1 MRWTTDKI
9 RQSFLDFFAVR
20 GHQVVPSASLIPKGD
35 PTLLFVNAGMVPFKD
50 YFLGVRTAPNARVVD
65 CQKCL
70 RISGKHNDL
79 EAVGRDSYHH
89 TFFEMLGNW
98 SFGDYYKAEAIAF
111 HWELVTK
118 VWEIPAERL
127 WATIYKD
134 DDEAED
140 AWLRLKV
147 LPKDRILRFGE
158 KDNFWEMGETGPCG
172 PCSEIHIDREPERG
186 YPIEHPGKAC
196 DQKAHPGTHC
206 AVNVDGCSRFIEL
219 GNLVFIQY
227 NRDAA
232 GKLTPLPMKHVDTGT
247 GLERVAAVLQSLET
261 GKYLGN
267 YDIDL
272 FQKIIADIRKAV
284 WLAGGQDYGQ
294 SAMLD
299 ISYRA
304 IADHARA
311 ISFLIADGLRP
322 GNNDREYVL
331 RRLIRRAVAHGQKLG
346 LKPSFL
352 PLVCAGGVVDV
363 EGSDTTFGGVVG
375 AMRAA
380 YPDLGQ
386 QVVQIQIV
394 TTEEGTRFGDTLDR
408 GLETLKAEVYNVQM
422 EYINAG
428 TKGLPVAA
436 ALALKGMRRD
446 EVVSRKVKLTLPDE
460 VAFKLYDTYGFP
472 LDLTQDVL
480 REQGI
485 SVDVAGFDVLMEEQ
499 RVRSRIVRRGLQGI
513 ASGSAQFDHESPA
526 SRFVGEHRY
535 EAESEVLLFQSIG
548 DIHQLVVAET
558 PFYPEGGGQAGD
570 RGVIE
575 TESGAIFEVID
586 TKKSGRTILHVGR
599 MLRGDHSDFLNRA
612 RVKLR
617 IDRERR
623 DASMLNHSATHILHY
638 ALRDILSKDV
648 HQAGSMVA
656 PERLRFD
663 FSHNGPVA
671 AGDLATIEEEINA
684 RIRENAEVVT
694 EEMAYDDAL
703 KAGALAFFGDK
714 YGDVVRVV
722 RMGDFST
729 ELCGGTHVQR
739 TGDVG
744 LFKLE
749 SEGGVAA
756 GVRRIEAFTGQGA
769 LDAIRR
775 REKILEDIG
784 GQLGA
789 RDGAAVERLEK
800 LLAREKEL
808 EKKLRTLEQKLVNGA
823 TIGGADAEKVREV
836 NGVKIVTRKV
846 EGVEAKSLR
855 EMADRLR
862 QKYGSAVVAIGSDLG
877 DNKAALLVAVTA
889 DLAKRIKAGD
899 IVKEIAPIIGGTG
912 GGRPDFAQAGGR
924 DASKLDEALERIAIL
939 V

>member
-9 RQSFLDFFAVR
+9 RQSFLDFFAER
-20 GHQVVPSASLIPKGD
+20 AHQIVPSAPLIPKGD
-35 PTLLFVNAGMVPFKD
+35 PTLLFTNAGMVPFKD

-98 SFGDYYKAEAIAF
+98 SFGDYYKAEAILW

-127 WATIYKD
+127 WATVYKD
-134 DDEAED
+134 DDEAEQV
-140 AWLRLKV
+140 WLGLKV
-147 LPKDRILRFGE
+147 LPKERILRFGE

-172 PCSEIHIDREPERG
+172 PCSEFHIDREPTLNYATDR
-186 YPIEHPGKAC
+186 PGQAC
-196 DQKAHPGTHC
+196 DQKAHPDQECG
-206 AVNVDGCSRFIEL
+206 VNVDGCSRFIEL

-227 NRDAA
+227 NRDAS

-247 GLERVAAVLQSLET
+247 GLERVAAVMQSLET
-261 GKYLGN
+261 GRYLGN

-272 FQKIIADIRKAV
+272 FQKIIKKIELAAAKFGPADRRQELHYGDRPDADI
-284 WLAGGQDYGQ
+284 
-294 SAMLD
+294 SF
-299 ISYRA
+299 RA
-304 IADHARA
+304 IADHIRA
-311 ISFLIADGLRP
+311 IAFLIADGVRP
-322 GNNDREYVL
+322 GNTDREYVL
-331 RRLIRRAVAHGQKLG
+331 RRLIRRAVRHGRFLDILEPFLG
-346 LKPSFL
+346 FVFEALRQ
-352 PLVCAGGVVDV
+352 GMG
-363 EGSDTTFGGVVG
+363 E
-375 AMRAA
+375 A
-380 YPDLGQ
+380 YKELESGKEKIQ
-386 QVVQIQIV
+386 QVV
-394 TTEEGTRFGDTLDR
+394 TEEEERFIETLGS
-408 GLETLKAEVYNVQM
+408 GLEILAAEIDPILERVGDGERV
-422 EYINAG
+422 
-428 TKGLPVAA
+428 LPA
-436 ALALKGMRRD
+436 
-446 EVVSRKVKLTLPDE
+446 E
-460 VAFKLYDTYGFP
+460 VAFKLHDTHGFP
-472 LDLTQDVL
+472 LDLTQDIL
-480 REQGI
+480 RERNI
-485 SVDVAGFDVLMEEQ
+485 TVDVAGFERLMQEQ
-499 RVRSRIVRRGLQGI
+499 RERGRAARKDDLAAPEI
-513 ASGSAQFDHESPA
+513 ALDAGVK

-535 EAESEVLLFQSIG
+535 DADSEILAANADTDGRLT
-548 DIHQLVVAET
+548 VVAAET
-558 PFYPEGGGQAGD
+558 PFYPEGGGQVGD

-575 TESGAIFEVID
+575 TESGALLEVTD
-586 TKKSGRTILHVGR
+586 SRKQDGSILHIGR
-599 MLRGDHSDFLNRA
+599 ILRGEPGDFARGA

-638 ALRDILSKDV
+638 ALREILGNEV

-663 FSHNGPVA
+663 FSHNGPVR

-694 EEMAYDDAL
+694 EEMAYVDAL

-714 YGDVVRVV
+714 YGDHVRVV

-729 ELCGGTHVQR
+729 ELCGGTHVNR

-769 LDAIRR
+769 LESIRR

-784 GQLGA
+784 GHLGA
-789 RDGAAVERLEK
+789 RDAAALDRLEK
-800 LLAREKEL
+800 LIAREKEL
-808 EKKLRTLEQKLVNGA
+808 EKKLRTLEQKLVAGA
-823 TIGGADAEKVREV
+823 TTGSADAEKVREA

-877 DNKAALLVAVTA
+877 DNKAALIVAVTP
-889 DLAKRIKAGD
+889 DLANRIKAGD
-899 IVKEIAPIIGGTG
+899 IVKELAPMIGGTG

-924 DASKLDEALERIAIL
+924 DASKLDEALERIASL

>member
-1 MRWTTDKI
+1 MRWTTDEI
-9 RQSFLDFFAVR
+9 RRTFLNFFHER
-20 GHQVVPSASLIPKGD
+20 GHQIVPSASLIPKGD
-35 PTLLFVNAGMVPFKD
+35 PTLLFTNAGMVPFKD

-98 SFGDYYKAEAIAF
+98 SFGDYYKADAIKW

-118 VWEIPAERL
+118 IWGIPAERL
-127 WATIYKD
+127 WATVYKD
-134 DDEAED
+134 DDEAFAE
-140 AWLRLKV
+140 WEKV
-147 LPKDRILRFGE
+147 PDLLPGRILRCGE

-172 PCSEIHIDREPERG
+172 PCSEIHIDRGLEAAVG
-186 YPIEHPGKAC
+186 C
-196 DQKAHPGTHC
+196 THQGQEC

-247 GLERVAAVLQSLET
+247 GLERVAAVMQSLEESKRL
-261 GKYLGN
+261 GRNVVLGN
-267 YDIDL
+267 YDIDV
-272 FQKIIADIRKAV
+272 FQTIIESIQDQTGKRKFYGIAP
-284 WLAGGQDYGQ
+284 QD
-294 SAMLD
+294 D
-299 ISYRA
+299 ISFRA

-311 ISFLIADGLRP
+311 ATFLVADGILP
-322 GNNDREYVL
+322 GNSDRSYVL
-331 RRLIRRAVAHGQKLG
+331 RRLIRRAVRHGRRLG
-346 LKPSFL
+346 LNPGFL
-352 PLVCAGGVVDV
+352 AAVCTSAVVPAMSGG
-363 EGSDTTFGGVVG
+363 
-375 AMRAA
+375 
-380 YPDLGQ
+380 YPELRPIRDRIGQ
-386 QVVQIQIV
+386 VIQQ
-394 TTEEGTRFGDTLDR
+394 EELRFGETLER
-408 GLETLKAEVYNVQM
+408 GLDLIAEWR
-422 EYINAG
+422 E
-428 TKGLPVAA
+428 
-436 ALALKGMRRD
+436 RRRTIKSTVFPGD
-446 EVVSRKVKLTLPDE
+446 
-460 VAFKLYDTYGFP
+460 VAFQLHDTYGFP
-472 LDLTQDVL
+472 IDLTQDIL
-480 REQGI
+480 REDGFT
-485 SVDVAGFDVLMEEQ
+485 VDVAEFDRLMEEQ
-499 RVRSRIVRRGLQGI
+499 RERGRAARKDDLGAPEI
-513 ASGSAQFDHESPA
+513 MLAAGVK
-526 SRFVGEHRY
+526 SRFVGDHRY
-535 EAESEVLLFQSIG
+535 DAESEILAANADADGRLTIVA
-548 DIHQLVVAET
+548 AET
-558 PFYPEGGGQAGD
+558 PFYPEGGGQVGD

-575 TESGAIFEVID
+575 TAAGALLEVTD
-586 TKKSGRTILHVGR
+586 SRKQDGSILHIGR
-599 MLRGDHSDFLNRA
+599 ILRGEPGDFA
-612 RVKLR
+612 RGAHVKLR

-623 DASMLNHSATHILHY
+623 DASMNNHSATHILHY

-663 FSHNGPVA
+663 FSHNGPVG

-684 RIRENAEVVT
+684 RIRENAEVLT

-729 ELCGGTHVQR
+729 ELCGGTHVRR

-769 LDAIRR
+769 LEAIRR

-784 GQLGA
+784 SQLGA
-789 RDGAAVERLEK
+789 RDAAALDRLEK
-800 LLAREKEL
+800 LVAREKEL
-808 EKKLRTLEQKLVNGA
+808 EKKLRALEQKLVAGA
-823 TIGGADAEKVREV
+823 TIGGADAEKVREA

-846 EGVEAKSLR
+846 EGVEPKSLR

-877 DNKAALLVAVTA
+877 DNKAALLVAVTP
-889 DLAKRIKAGD
+889 DLATRIKAGD
-899 IVKEIAPIIGGTG
+899 IVKQLAPMIGGTG

-924 DASKLDEALERIAIL
+924 DASKLDEALERIASL

>member
-1 MRWTTDKI
+1 MGSVYKE
-9 RQSFLDFFAVR
+9 
-20 GHQVVPSASLIPKGD
+20 
-35 PTLLFVNAGMVPFKD
+35 LLEKRSD
-50 YFLGVRTAPNARVVD
+50 
-65 CQKCL
+65 
-70 RISGKHNDL
+70 IS
-79 EAVGRDSYHH
+79 DSV
-89 TFFEMLGNW
+89 FEEEN
-98 SFGDYYKAEAIAF
+98 
-111 HWELVTK
+111 
-118 VWEIPAERL
+118 
-127 WATIYKD
+127 
-134 DDEAED
+134 
-140 AWLRLKV
+140 
-147 LPKDRILRFGE
+147 RFGE
-158 KDNFWEMGETGPCG
+158 T
-172 PCSEIHIDREPERG
+172 I
-186 YPIEHPGKAC
+186 
-196 DQKAHPGTHC
+196 
-206 AVNVDGCSRFIEL
+206 
-219 GNLVFIQY
+219 
-227 NRDAA
+227 
-232 GKLTPLPMKHVDTGT
+232 
-247 GLERVAAVLQSLET
+247 
-261 GKYLGN
+261 
-267 YDIDL
+267 
-272 FQKIIADIRKAV
+272 
-284 WLAGGQDYGQ
+284 DYG
-294 SAMLD
+294 
-299 ISYRA
+299 
-304 IADHARA
+304 
-311 ISFLIADGLRP
+311 
-322 GNNDREYVL
+322 
-331 RRLIRRAVAHGQKLG
+331 
-346 LKPSFL
+346 
-352 PLVCAGGVVDV
+352 
-363 EGSDTTFGGVVG
+363 
-375 AMRAA
+375 
-380 YPDLGQ
+380 
-386 QVVQIQIV
+386 
-394 TTEEGTRFGDTLDR
+394 
-408 GLETLKAEVYNVQM
+408 
-422 EYINAG
+422 
-428 TKGLPVAA
+428 
-436 ALALKGMRRD
+436 LALVEQEIEQLESAGIR
-446 EVVSRKVKLTLPDE
+446 VFPGAS
-460 VAFKLYDTYGFP
+460 AFKLHDTYGFP
-472 LDLTQDVL
+472 IDLTQNVL
-480 REQGI
+480 QRKGM
-485 SVDVAGFDVLMEEQ
+485 SVDVAGFERLMEEQ
-499 RVRSRIVRRGLQGI
+499 RERGRAARKDDI
-513 ASGSAQFDHESPA
+513 AAPEIMLGAGVK

-535 EAESEVLLFQSIG
+535 EAESEVLAAEASEDGRLTLIA
-548 DIHQLVVAET
+548 AET
-558 PFYPEGGGQAGD
+558 PFYPEGGGQVGD

-575 TESGAIFEVID
+575 TASGALLEVTD
-586 TKKSGRTILHVGR
+586 ARKHDGSILHIGR
-599 MLRGDHSDFLNRA
+599 ILRGEPGDFANGA
-612 RVKLR
+612 HVKLR

-663 FSHNGPVA
+663 FSHNGPVG

-744 LFKLE
+744 LFKLD

-823 TIGGADAEKVREV
+823 NTGKADAEKVREV
-836 NGVKIVTRKV
+836 NGIKIVTRKV

-877 DNKAALLVAVTA
+877 DNKVALLVAVTA
-889 DLAKRIKAGD
+889 DLVQRIKAGD

-924 DASKLDEALERIAIL
+924 DASKLDEALDRIATL

>member
-9 RQSFLDFFAVR
+9 RQSFLDFFADR

-35 PTLLFVNAGMVPFKD
+35 ATLLFTNAGMVPFKD
-50 YFLGVRTAPNARVVD
+50 YFLGVRTAPHARVVD

-118 VWEIPAERL
+118 VWEIPANRL
-127 WATIYKD
+127 WATVYKD
-134 DDEAED
+134 DDEAEQ
-140 AWLRLKV
+140 AWLDLKV
-147 LPKDRILRFGE
+147 LPKERILRCGE

-172 PCSEIHIDREPERG
+172 PCSEIHIDREPDGR
-186 YPIEHPGKAC
+186 HRTSQPGEAC
-196 DQKAHPGTHC
+196 DQSAHPNSAC
-206 AVNVDGCSRFIEL
+206 AVNVEGCSRFIEL

-227 NRDAA
+227 NRDATR
-232 GKLTPLPMKHVDTGT
+232 KLTPLPMKHVDTGT
-247 GLERVAAVLQSLET
+247 GLERVAAVMQSLET
-261 GKYLGN
+261 GRYLGN

-272 FQKIIADIRKAV
+272 FQTIIRKIEEADSEKGVGIKYGRDSIADI
-284 WLAGGQDYGQ
+284 
-294 SAMLD
+294 SF
-299 ISYRA
+299 RA
-304 IADHARA
+304 IADHART
-311 ISFLIADGLRP
+311 ICFLIADGVRP
-322 GNNDREYVL
+322 ANTDREYVL
-331 RRLIRRAVAHGQKLG
+331 RRIIRRAARHGRNLRIF
-346 LKPSFL
+346 KPFL
-352 PLVCAGGVVDV
+352 AKVCGGVI
-363 EGSDTTFGGVVG
+363 EAMGS
-375 AMRAA
+375 A
-380 YPDLGQ
+380 YPELYTQ
-386 QVVQIQIV
+386 REQIFNVVTQ
-394 TTEEGTRFGDTLDR
+394 EEERFGETLDR
-408 GLETLKAEVYNVQM
+408 GLDLLYPE
-422 EYINAG
+422 I
-428 TKGLPVAA
+428 
-436 ALALKGMRRD
+436 RRLQK
-446 EVVSRKVKLTLPDE
+446 EHQVGGKEPQLSGE
-460 VAFKLYDTYGFP
+460 MAFRLYDTYGFP
-472 LDLTQDVL
+472 LDMMQADL
-480 REQGI
+480 RNEGI
-485 SVDVAGFDVLMEEQ
+485 GLDVAGFERLMQEQ
-499 RVRSRIVRRGLQGI
+499 RERGRAARKDDVAAPEIML
-513 ASGSAQFDHESPA
+513 ASGVK

-535 EAESEVLLFQSIG
+535 EAESEILAAEASDDGRLT
-548 DIHQLVVAET
+548 VVAAET
-558 PFYPEGGGQAGD
+558 PFYPEGGGQVGD

-575 TESGAIFEVID
+575 TASGALLEVTDARKHDGSIMHI
-586 TKKSGRTILHVGR
+586 GRI
-599 MLRGDHSDFLNRA
+599 LRGEPRDFANGA
-612 RVKLR
+612 HVKLR

-663 FSHNGPVA
+663 FSHNGPVGA
-671 AGDLATIEEEINA
+671 ADLATIEEEINA
-684 RIRENAEVVT
+684 RIRENAPVFT

-729 ELCGGTHVQR
+729 ELCGGTHVNR

-749 SEGGVAA
+749 SEGGAAA

-769 LDAIRR
+769 LEAIRR
-775 REKILEDIG
+775 REKLLDDIG

-789 RDGAAVERLEK
+789 RDGAALERLEK

-808 EKKLRTLEQKLVNGA
+808 EKKLRTLEQKLVAGA
-823 TIGGADAEKVREV
+823 TAGSADAEKVREV
-836 NGVKIVTRKV
+836 GGVKIVTRQV
-846 EGVEAKSLR
+846 EGVEARSLR
-855 EMADRLR
+855 DMADLLR

-889 DLAKRIKAGD
+889 DLVARIKAGD

-924 DASKLDEALERIAIL
+924 DASKLGEALERIATLIK
-939 V
+939 